1 LRALQLLY
9 YYLGSLL
16 LKILEEN
23 PVEQGQV
30 NLNRTNRAHAC
41 DVVRTAV
48 VARRPATIRRHAEVP
63 LRPPVRAWCLG
74 HCGNVRLTWSRVL
87 GRCHAFRLHTLA
99 GGAAPRHRAFVPPA
113 HRLPGRRTCAM
124 PRPMPDHV
132 VVVTYARTTSPSH
145 RGNKRASLLPFASSR
160 AAAARHCHPASK
172 PPLAYG
178 LSLRTP

>member
-132 VVVTYARTTSPSH
+132 VVVTYAR
-145 RGNKRASLLPFASSR
+145 
-160 AAAARHCHPASK
+160 
-172 PPLAYG
+172 PPLHLTVG
-178 LSLRTP
+178 IKGHRCFLSRVPELPPPAIATPRRNLPWLTA